1 MADSASH
8 GDLAHGSREDEFLVI
23 RCQLGERAAFDE
35 LIDRWHVRLW
45 QYARRLTGS
54 DEAADDST
62 QDIWLRV
69 RRDLGQLRDRSRLR
83 AWLYGIARRV
93 LMDRLRIRY
102 ATPLEA
108 SIENLDLPAAADSNA
123 DIDDIGLMEEELER
137 LPVIEREMLVL
148 FYLNDLSLNEIADVA
163 GIPVGT
169 VKSRL
174 HRARH
179 MLRQQLIA
187 QGVTP

>member
-83 AWLYGIARRV
+83 AWLYGIAR
-93 LMDRLRIRY
+93 
-102 ATPLEA
+102 
-108 SIENLDLPAAADSNA
+108 
-123 DIDDIGLMEEELER
+123 
-137 LPVIEREMLVL
+137 
-148 FYLNDLSLNEIADVA
+148 
-163 GIPVGT
+163 
-169 VKSRL
+169 KSRSS
-174 HRARH
+174 RRS
-179 MLRQQLIA
+179 RQQR
-187 QGVTP
+187 

>member
-1 MADSASH
+1 
-8 GDLAHGSREDEFLVI
+8 
-23 RCQLGERAAFDE
+23 
-35 LIDRWHVRLW
+35 
-45 QYARRLTGS
+45 
-54 DEAADDST
+54 
-62 QDIWLRV
+62 
-69 RRDLGQLRDRSRLR
+69 
-83 AWLYGIARRV
+83 
-93 LMDRLRIRY
+93 MDRLRIRY
-102 ATPLEA
+102 ATPPEA

-137 LPVIEREMLVL
+137 LPLIEREMLVL